1 MMLSDLIDALQD
13 TLDNDGDMPV
23 YARNSTNDL
32 ERFEI
37 EEIQVNPTLEIVMLT
52 AEEN

>member
-37 EEIQVNPTLEIVMLT
+37 EDIQVDPKLEIVILRS
-52 AEEN
+52 NQ